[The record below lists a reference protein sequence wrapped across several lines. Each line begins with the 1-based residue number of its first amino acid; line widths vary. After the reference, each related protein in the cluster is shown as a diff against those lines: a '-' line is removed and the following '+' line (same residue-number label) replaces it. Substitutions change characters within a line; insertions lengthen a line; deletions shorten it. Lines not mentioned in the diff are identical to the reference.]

1 MPVTQL
7 PTRQI
12 ADGAITDAK
21 IAAGAGIASTK
32 LADGSNF
39 IRRDGS
45 VAMTGSFNAGSQ
57 LITNVQTPSAATD
70 AATKAYVDGLIAGLN
85 SLFDSVS
92 ARVQATGNVSLASP
106 GAAIDG
112 VTLTTGDYVLLT
124 LQTSAPENG
133 LYVWNGAASTMTRA
147 PEMNTAVEFP
157 GKLISVEEGTANKS
171 KMWLCTNAR
180 TMTVGTTNVTFQAV
194 NMVGITQ
201 VTREIPTG
209 AINGSNTTFTLA
221 STPIS
226 GSEIVVLNGLEQRPG
241 AGNDYTITGATITM
255 ATAPLTGEVI
265 WVHYQK

>member
-1 MPVTQL
+1 MPVTQIVN
-7 PTRQI
+7 RQLG
-12 ADGAITDAK
+12 DGSVNDAK
-21 IAAGAGIASTK
+21 VAAGANIASSK
-32 LADGSNF
+32 LADGANW
-39 IRRDGS
+39 IKRDGS

-85 SLFDSVS
+85 TLFDSVS
-92 ARVQATGNVSLASP
+92 ARCQATANVTLTAP
-106 GAAIDG
+106 GASIDG

-133 LYVWNGAASTMTRA
+133 LYVWNGAAATMTRA
-147 PEMNTAVEFP
+147 NEMNAAAEFP

-171 KMWLCTNAR
+171 KMWLCTNSR
-180 TMTVGTTNVTFQAV
+180 SMTVGTTNVTFQAV
-194 NMVGITQ
+194 NMVGLTQ
-201 VTREIPTG
+201 VIREIPTG
-209 AINGSNTTFTLA
+209 SINGSNTTFTLA
-221 STPIS
+221 NTPVS